1 MKKLNAEN
9 IRNYVFDY
17 LANRDDIVFA
27 YLFGSY
33 AKRKQT
39 HLSDIDIAVYMK
51 YDNQVFDKKLEI
63 LSDLSKKLETDD
75 IDLVILNKAPISLL
89 TKILANKVI
98 LIDKDPYVRHA
109 FESLNMRKG
118 FDFSFFENQIL
129 EQRFFN
135 G

>member
-1 MKKLNAEN
+1 MKNLNTEN
-9 IRNYVFDY
+9 IINDVFEY

-33 AKRKQT
+33 AEGKQT

-51 YDNQVFDKKLEI
+51 YDKQAFDQKLGI
-63 LSDLSKKLETDD
+63 LNDLTKILETEE

-89 TKILANKVI
+89 RKILANKII
-98 LIDKDPYVRHA
+98 LIDKDPHVRHA

>member
-1 MKKLNAEN
+1 MKKLNTEN
-9 IRNYVFDY
+9 IINYVFEY

-33 AKRKQT
+33 AKGKQT
-39 HLSDIDIAVYMK
+39 HLSDIDVAVYME
-51 YDNQVFDKKLEI
+51 DNNQAFDQKLGI
-63 LSDLSKKLETDD
+63 LNDLTKILETEE
-75 IDLVILNKAPISLL
+75 IDLVILNKAPIALL

-98 LIDKDPYVRHA
+98 LIDKDPHLRHA

-129 EQRFFN
+129 EQRFLN

>member
-17 LANRDDIVFA
+17 LTSRDDIVFA

-51 YDNQVFDKKLEI
+51 YDNQAFDQKLEI
-63 LSDLSKKLETDD
+63 LSDLSKKLEADD

-98 LIDKDPYVRHA
+98 LIDKDPHVRHA

-118 FDFSFFENQIL
+118 FDFSFFENQIM